1 MQPSAHITPAGEFRQ
16 IYATAQAMNCACR
29 GRCKPAEA
37 LDCLYRRALDVL
49 SREGT
54 QGASTSLLQPLSVV
68 VGQQKTLAG
77 QRACAQFAAMLAAGD
92 AAGAIDICRRLI
104 EPDAG

>member
-1 MQPSAHITPAGEFRQ
+1 MTPTTGEFRQ

-49 SREGT
+49 SRPEGT
-54 QGASTSLLQPLSVV
+54 QGAGHSLLQPLSVV
-68 VGQQKTLAG
+68 VGQQKTQAG
-77 QRACAQFAAMLAAGD
+77 QRACAQFAAMLSAGD
-92 AAGAIDICRRLI
+92 SAGAIDICRRLI
-104 EPDAG
+104 DPDAN